1 MPEIKGKSW
10 KDTLKTRK
18 YEEHK
23 HCMVCGRAVNISQD
37 FCSQECK
44 DKYQKADKSKSKKS
58 TITIIVMVVMVI
70 AIFFL
75 PRLLGA

>member
-10 KDTLKTRK
+10 KDSLKNRK

-23 HCMVCGRAVNISQD
+23 HCIVCGRAVNISQD

-44 DKYQKADKSKSKKS
+44 DKYQKADKGKSKKN
-58 TITIIVMVVMVI
+58 TITIVVMVVMVI

-75 PRLLGA
+75 PRLLGT